1 MSRRA
6 LSANGRGTSSG
17 IAKDQPTKAQDRAAP
32 LPPSRERDLPFVL
45 NALRPPA
52 AFSYDGA
59 RPRRETTV
67 PRPSAQMSR
76 TERASEPLPVV
87 IGTVLTLAVAALYVV
102 YQRAAGPLW
111 RDEVNSVNLA
121 QLPSLYEVYAN
132 SHLDSFPT
140 AWVLLLHGWVAL
152 GLGESDASLRVIGL
166 LVGLATLGTW
176 WWTAARLGLRA
187 PLLTL
192 LLLGMNPTW
201 IVYGTQ
207 VRGYG
212 LGVLGL
218 SWALG
223 ALFAFV
229 RRPSLATALVAQ
241 AAAILAVQSY
251 FGNCFLIAAL
261 CAGAAAVALQR
272 GSIRLAAAVVGIG
285 AVAAV
290 SMSVNLFSV
299 AYAANLAHI
308 EQGSYPIAWYAE
320 VVWNALG
327 PELPLLRAAWT
338 AAAACAIAG
347 IVATLLRPRTDTTDA
362 QRDDDRARATYV
374 AVSAVTALVGYVV
387 YVNYISVR
395 TQSWYYLPLLS
406 VLAFACDVGSAL
418 LARRFTRGEAV
429 RAVAAVACAA
439 GLVVA
444 VAAEVRVRMTNVD
457 TIAATIARDASPEDL
472 VIVFPWYCGISF
484 ARYYGGA
491 APWLTLPDFPGHA
504 YHEHALVAE
513 KMRRGATAVAPELAR
528 VEQTLRSGH
537 RVWIAGP
544 LVAPEPGQAL
554 PPLPR
559 ADEPQRAAQ
568 FLANWEQQLGALLRT
583 HARDVWNVPLPDAG
597 RVNRWEGLPLI
608 VAEGWR

>member
-1 MSRRA
+1 
-6 LSANGRGTSSG
+6 
-17 IAKDQPTKAQDRAAP
+17 
-32 LPPSRERDLPFVL
+32 
-45 NALRPPA
+45 
-52 AFSYDGA
+52 
-59 RPRRETTV
+59 
-67 PRPSAQMSR
+67 MSR
-76 TERASEPLPVV
+76 TERASEALPVV
-87 IGTVLTLAVAALYVV
+87 VGAVLTLTVGALYVV
-102 YQRAAGPLW
+102 FQGSAGPLW

-140 AWVLLLHGWVAL
+140 AWVVVLHGWVAA
-152 GLGESDASLRVIGL
+152 GLGESDASLRLLGL
-166 LVGLATLGTW
+166 VVGLATLGTW
-176 WWTAARLGLRA
+176 WWTAGRLGLRA

-192 LLLGMNPTW
+192 LLLGLNPTW
-201 IVYGTQ
+201 IVYGTL

-229 RRPSLATALVAQ
+229 RRPSLASALVAQ

-272 GSIRLAAAVVGIG
+272 GSIRLAAAVVAIG
-285 AVAAV
+285 AIAAV
-290 SMSVNLFSV
+290 SMSVNFFSV
-299 AYAANLAHI
+299 AYAAGLAHI

-320 VVWNALG
+320 VFWNALG

-338 AAAACAIAG
+338 VAAACALAG
-347 IVATLLRPRTDTTDA
+347 IVATLVAPRDDTTDDE
-362 QRDDDRARATYV
+362 QGNDDRAHAIYV
-374 AVSAVTALVGYVV
+374 AVSAVTAVVGYVA

-395 TQSWYYLPLLS
+395 TQTWYYLPLLS
-406 VLAFACDVGSAL
+406 VVAFACDVGCAL

-429 RAVAAVACAA
+429 RAVVAVACAS
-439 GLVVA
+439 GLVLA
-444 VAAEVRVRMTNVD
+444 VAGEVRVRMTNVD
-457 TIAATIARDASPEDL
+457 TIAVTIARDAKPGDL

-484 ARYYGGA
+484 ARYYRGA
-491 APWLTLPDFPGHA
+491 APWITLPDFPSHA
-504 YHEHALVAE
+504 YHEHALVAD
-513 KMRRGATAVAPELAR
+513 KMRRGADAVAAELAR
-528 VEQTLRSGH
+528 VEQTLRSGN

-559 ADEPQRAAQ
+559 ADEPQRAAHY
-568 FLANWEQQLGALLRT
+568 LANWEQQLGALLRT
-583 HARDVWNVPLPDAG
+583 HARDVWNVPLPDPG
-597 RVNRWEGLPLI
+597 RVNRWEALPLI